1 MEHCLYG
8 GLPEKR
14 LISIVITVISWFQ
27 EVVGTGVA
35 RSLSGRDRAAGKQA
49 AREQAN
55 RQVERILDRYGNNI
69 LRLAYSY
76 VHNMSDAEDIL
87 QDTLLRFLKHM
98 PKFENNAHEKAWLLR
113 VAANLSKNKI
123 EYNRVRDTDELSE
136 TLAAQEQE
144 DLSFVWEA
152 VKELPEAY
160 REIIHLYY
168 YEGYSTAQVAD
179 ILGKKETTVR
189 SGLRRGRDQLK
200 GILKEVYDF
209 EDAV

>member
-8 GLPEKR
+8 GLPGKR
-14 LISIVITVISWFQ
+14 LIRIVITVISWLQ
-27 EVVGTGVA
+27 EVAGTGVA
-35 RSLSGRDRAAGKQA
+35 RSLSGRDRAAGEQA

-55 RQVERILDRYGNNI
+55 RQVERILNRYGNSI

-98 PKFENNAHEKAWLLR
+98 PNFENNTHEKAWLLR

-123 EYNRVRDTDELSE
+123 EYNRVRDADELSE

-179 ILGKKETTVR
+179 ILEKKEATVR
-189 SGLRRGRDQLK
+189 SGLRRGREQLK